1 MINLM
6 QLFVRATG
14 YLPQKAVFR
23 TKLHYEDRRR
33 QSRYIKGSAIIVS
46 NHTAVYDY
54 AQFLFVFMNRTL
66 RYQMA
71 EILFQKQPLGTFL
84 KLMGGIQ
91 VDRGSTELGF
101 MAASEQ
107 ILKKGGVVGIF
118 PEGRLPREGE
128 VPPIDF
134 KPGAAFLAMVSG
146 AKVIPVYT
154 DGNYFNKKR
163 AHVVIG
169 APMYARDYY
178 DENKS
183 EKDNIALFTKALRDK
198 IIELR
203 GSLNG

>member
-1 MINLM
+1 MVNLM

-33 QSRYIKGSAIIVS
+33 QRRYIKGSAIIVS

-183 EKDNIALFTKALRDK
+183 EKDNIALFTRALRDK

>member
-169 APMYARDYY
+169 AP
-178 DENKS
+178 
-183 EKDNIALFTKALRDK
+183 
-198 IIELR
+198 
-203 GSLNG
+203 

>member
-33 QSRYIKGSAIIVS
+33 QRRCIKGSAIIVS